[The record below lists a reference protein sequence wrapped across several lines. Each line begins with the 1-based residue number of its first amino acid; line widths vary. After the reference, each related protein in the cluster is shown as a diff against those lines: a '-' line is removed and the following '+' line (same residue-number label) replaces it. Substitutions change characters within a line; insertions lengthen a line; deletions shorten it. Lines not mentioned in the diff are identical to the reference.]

1 MTLLDERS
9 VLGKAQ
15 RVLACFD
22 AETTELSLSDLMR
35 RTDLRKGTA
44 HRVAGDLVEW
54 GVLER
59 SGNGHYRLGLQL
71 FELGQLVPRQRILRQ
86 AALPFMEDLYVATKN
101 MVHLGVVDGV
111 EVLYLEK
118 LIGHRTAD
126 SPSRS
131 GGRMPLYCTAIG
143 KALLAFSPAE
153 LVERVIEVGLAPRT
167 PYTVVVPSLLC
178 SQLEEIRSN
187 GVAFEREES
196 AFGLTCVAGP
206 VFGPGGHLVA
216 AISIAD
222 HVSRCRPTRLAAA
235 VKQTALALSRALG
248 STPSVVLPDAG

>member
-9 VLGKAQ
+9 VLGKVQ

-22 AETTELSLSDLMR
+22 AETTEMSLSDLIG
-35 RTDLRKGTA
+35 RTSLAKGTA

-59 SGNGHYRLGLQL
+59 SEDGCYRLGLRL
-71 FELGQLVPRQRILRQ
+71 FELGQLVPRQRILRE
-86 AALPFMEDLYVATKN
+86 AALPFMEDLYAATKRV
-101 MVHLGVVDGV
+101 VHLGVVDGV

-131 GGRMPLYCTAIG
+131 GGRMPLHCTAIG

-153 LVERVIEVGLAPRT
+153 LIESVLENGLVPRT
-167 PYTVVVPSLLC
+167 AYTVANPSLLR
-178 SQLEEIRSN
+178 SQLQEIRTC

-196 AFGLTCVAGP
+196 AIGLTCVAGP
-206 VFGPGGHLVA
+206 VFGPSGHLIA
-216 AISIAD
+216 AISVAGQ
-222 HVSRCRPTRLAAA
+222 VSRTQPTGLVPA
-235 VKQTALALSRALG
+235 VKQTAAALSKALG
-248 STPSVVLPDAG
+248 SNPAVLLSDVG

>member
-1 MTLLDERS
+1 MLDQRS
-9 VLGKAQ
+9 VLGKVQ
-15 RVLACFD
+15 RMLACFD

-35 RTDLRKGTA
+35 RTTLAKGTA
-44 HRVAGDLVEW
+44 HRIAGDLVEW

-59 SGNGHYRLGLQL
+59 SGEGCYRLGLQL

-86 AALPFMEDLYVATKN
+86 AALPFMEDLYAATKN
-101 MVHLGVVDGV
+101 VVHLGVVDGV

-118 LIGHRTAD
+118 LIGHRTAE

-153 LVERVIEVGLAPRT
+153 LIDRVIEVGLVPRT
-167 PYTVVVPSLLC
+167 RYTVAAPSLLRD
-178 SQLEEIRSN
+178 QLEEIRNS
-187 GVAFEREES
+187 GIAFEREES
-196 AFGLTCVAGP
+196 ALGLTCVAGP

-216 AISIAD
+216 AISVAE
-222 HVSRCRPTRLAAA
+222 HVSSCRQTGLVPA
-235 VKQTALALSRALG
+235 VQRTASALSRSLG
-248 STPSVVLPDAG
+248 SNPAVVLPEVG